1 MQCKLRLKKNT
12 DTQGGYHRKDL
23 AGDVLYNSF
32 IYRDVSLTFA
42 TPYRKKTYIED
53 ATVAFMRKQNLISD
67 AEVFAYEIAIASY
80 FTAEKIPT
88 LDDYTLEEVYA
99 LITSLRKKQFGN
111 AVTEAAWQLLAQKSV
126 PLELQNGL
134 NQSEKIATV
143 CTSKEHIL
151 LTLTEPELFCTMQAY
166 IDTLTA
172 QNKQLWLLCTQD
184 GDTNLPTPAAMTA
197 LLNGSP
203 NVQLL
208 SLKDGEIFCDAAL
221 AEAVQNENAFFMIFG
236 EDGLLGARNLLL
248 PCGIFAKPRGFHA
261 CALCGQLGLS
271 RPVAVYVPQGYDI
284 TKTVPITE
292 KTRLSY
298 LQLAKLEK
306 VFGDAI
312 YTRTPEQLYTLYPQC
327 FFNIYENTTAMPAKE
342 DYAYFKLPQDT
353 NAISFPEFDA
363 CRTAAIQKH
372 LESFSGCT
380 YYEKTFTKNDIDG
393 IEGHI
398 LVHGVCIK
406 NSPGARIIPCG
417 NTTPLRAKM
426 RTESIGETAV
436 VSNFLFFLTPKLA
449 ALYNEL
455 RRDRKHEIAKVDTG
469 HLDYLL
475 EYRNGKRIEHFPLF
489 RKTCIAQKAD
499 GGFLFFNFRLGG
511 GSILLGNLSL
521 TWEKEAVDPT
531 QNAQL
536 PRICIYTPYA
546 SLPDSD
552 ADRETYRKP
561 VGKGRINFVILQ
573 DRIAAIRDGD
583 VLLPGVGV
591 VLSLEKSYGKSVCEK
606 LNLRS
611 LDDGYYDT
619 ENISLTV
626 KLKAPEG
633 ISEAEW
639 AKVNWAYGG
648 GLSLI
653 LDGVG
658 LCDGDRME
666 KWFEMDGWTSPLSRQ
681 TQESALH
688 KLVKHPRTAIGTTTD
703 NELVVL
709 VFSGRTRFSSGAD
722 YKEMCLIARK
732 LIPNIQN
739 LMNVDG
745 GGSAV
750 FGMAENGTF
759 TELSLPST
767 STGSTVGMARPIHT
781 ALYLPLPK

>member
-32 IYRDVSLTFA
+32 IYRDVSLTLA

-53 ATVAFMRKQNLISD
+53 ATVAFMRKQKLISD
-67 AEVFAYEIAIASY
+67 AEACAYEASIANY

-88 LDDYTLEEVYA
+88 LDDCTLEEVYA
-99 LITSLRKKQFGN
+99 RITDLRKKQFGN

-126 PLELQNGL
+126 PLDLQNGL
-134 NQSEKIATV
+134 DQSEKIANV
-143 CTSKEHIL
+143 CTSKAHIL
-151 LTLTEPELFCTMQAY
+151 LALTEPELFCTMQAY
-166 IDTLTA
+166 IDTLAA
-172 QNKQLWLLCTQD
+172 QNKQLWLLCAQD
-184 GDTNLPTPAAMTA
+184 GDKHLPTPAAMAA
-197 LLNGSP
+197 LLKHSP

-208 SLKDGEIFCDAAL
+208 PLENGELFCDAAL
-221 AEAVQNENAFFMIFG
+221 TEAVQNENAFFMIFG

-248 PCGIFAKPRGFHA
+248 PCGVFANPRGFHA

-306 VFGDAI
+306 AFGDAI
-312 YTRTPEQLYTLYPQC
+312 YTHTPEQLYALCPQL
-327 FFNIYENTTAMPAKE
+327 FFNIYEDTTAMPTQE
-342 DYAYFKLPQDT
+342 DYAFFKLPENT
-353 NAISFPEFDA
+353 SAVSFPDFDA
-363 CRTAAIQKH
+363 SRTAAIRKH
-372 LESFSGCT
+372 FESFPGCT
-380 YYEKTFTKNDIDG
+380 YYEKTFTEKDID
-393 IEGHI
+393 IDKHI
-398 LVHGVCIK
+398 LVHGFRIK
-406 NSPGARIIPCG
+406 SSPGARIIPCG
-417 NTTPLRAKM
+417 KTTPLRTKM

-455 RRDRKHEIAKVDTG
+455 RRDRKHEIAKVDAG

-499 GGFLFFNFRLGG
+499 GEFLFFNFRLGG
-511 GSILLGNLSL
+511 GSLQLNDLAL
-521 TWEKEAVDPT
+521 AWEKEAVDPP
-531 QNAQL
+531 QNAPL

-561 VGKGRINFVILQ
+561 VGEGRINFVILQ
-573 DRIAAIRDGD
+573 DRITAIRDGD

-606 LNLRS
+606 LKLRP
-611 LDDGYYDT
+611 LEDGYYAP

-626 KLKAPEG
+626 KLNAPEG
-633 ISEAEW
+633 IGEDTW
-639 AKVNWAYGG
+639 DKVNWAYGG

-658 LCDGDRME
+658 LCDGDHMD
-666 KWFEMDGWTSPLSRQ
+666 KWFETDGWTSPLSRQ

-703 NELVVL
+703 NALVVL
-709 VFSGRTRFSSGAD
+709 VFSGRTQFSSGAD

-750 FGMAENGTF
+750 LGMAENGTF

-781 ALYLPLPK
+781 ALYLPLNK